1 MAYRVPR
8 KESLGGRSKCPNCG
22 HTITAIENVPVLSY
36 LVLRAKC
43 RHCGWPIPKR
53 YPLIEA
59 TTSVLFMLAA
69 WRFESIVEAL
79 VFALFFWVL
88 VVLSVIDLEYKLLP
102 NRIVYPA
109 WGFGLVALT
118 FASGTQSTNGNLN
131 ALLEVNTTFW
141 IGFVSTCA
149 ISILMFWPQSEP
161 AEDDVTDEDL
171 AEEKPV
177 RRRRSLGELL
187 IGIVAL
193 FVWMI
198 LLGMSIADGGI
209 GKLNGAIIGAALFSG
224 LLLSV
229 GLIGSAL
236 AGRAAMGGGD
246 IKLALVLGAFLG
258 YLEAPGVVLTG
269 IFLAI
274 LSGGLRGMYTLF
286 AGGGRKDEIPFG
298 PFLAFGTVLAALFG
312 EGILDWY
319 LNGVL

>member
-1 MAYRVPR
+1 VPR
-8 KESLGGRSKCPNCG
+8 EESLGGRSKCPNCD
-22 HTITAIENVPVLSY
+22 HTITAIENVPVFSY
-36 LVLRAKC
+36 LFLRGRC
-43 RHCGWPIPKR
+43 RHCGWAIPKR

-59 TTSVLFMLAA
+59 TTAVLFMLAA
-69 WRFESIVEAL
+69 WRFEAIIEAA

-88 VVLSVIDLEYKLLP
+88 VVLTVIDLDYKLLP

-118 FASGTQSTNGNLN
+118 FAGGSTGTGANQG

-141 IGFVSTCA
+141 VGFAATCA
-149 ISILMFWPQSEP
+149 ISIVMFWPQREP
-161 AEDDVTDEDL
+161 AEDDITDEEL
-171 AEEKPV
+171 VEEKPV
-177 RRRRSLGELL
+177 RTRSLGELL

-193 FVWMI
+193 FVWML

-224 LLLSV
+224 LLFAV
-229 GLIGSAL
+229 GLIGSAI

-258 YLEAPGVVLTG
+258 YLEAPGIVLTG

-274 LSGGLRGMYTLF
+274 LSGGLRGMYTMLR
-286 AGGGRKDEIPFG
+286 GGGRRDEIPFG
-298 PFLAFGTVLAALFG
+298 PFLAFGTILAVLVGDRL
-312 EGILDWY
+312 LDWY
-319 LNGVL
+319 LGGVL